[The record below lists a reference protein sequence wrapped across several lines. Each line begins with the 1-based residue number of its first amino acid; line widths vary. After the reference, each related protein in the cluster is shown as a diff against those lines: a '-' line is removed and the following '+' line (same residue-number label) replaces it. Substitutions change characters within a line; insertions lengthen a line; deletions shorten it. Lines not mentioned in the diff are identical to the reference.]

1 MFLMRKMR
9 WVVPVVAAVCSLLL
23 GASRAQAQSFKVA
36 VIYMDEIREKGQPY
50 IEALQRLQQV
60 SQQRQQEA
68 QTKQGEIQR
77 LQEQLQR
84 QASLMTE
91 QRRTQSEAQ
100 IRQKVTEYE
109 QWAGQAQQEL
119 QQQQIQAIQPIDE
132 RVLQIVER
140 IANERGIDVVLDGVA
155 VAFIKNKEQNNLT
168 NAVIQ
173 ALNQQ

>member
-1 MFLMRKMR
+1 
-9 WVVPVVAAVCSLLL
+9 
-23 GASRAQAQSFKVA
+23 
-36 VIYMDEIREKGQPY
+36 
-50 IEALQRLQQV
+50 
-60 SQQRQQEA
+60 
-68 QTKQGEIQR
+68 
-77 LQEQLQR
+77 
-84 QASLMTE
+84 MTE